1 MVKIVNNIRINLKND
16 VFSLPAQVP
25 EVIPLWEAF
34 WEMQFTLF
42 KRRTVNSFLLN
53 FKCTF
58 GRGGVN
64 EEWATVA
71 AVRFFPRGTRFAIL

>member
-42 KRRTVNSFLLN
+42 KRRTVNSYS
-53 FKCTF
+53 FKF
-58 GRGGVN
+58 QMYI
-64 EEWATVA
+64 W
-71 AVRFFPRGTRFAIL
+71 VRRSQ